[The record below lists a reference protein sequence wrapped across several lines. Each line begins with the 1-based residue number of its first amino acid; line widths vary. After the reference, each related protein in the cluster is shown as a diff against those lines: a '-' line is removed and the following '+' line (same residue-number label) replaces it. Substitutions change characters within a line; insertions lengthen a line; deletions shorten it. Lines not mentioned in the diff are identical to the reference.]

1 MARIDILHPHSQPAG
16 QARQALD
23 EIAEKLTE
31 RFGVRCEWAAED
43 TLCFKGS
50 GVDGRIALAP
60 EQVRVTADLGFLLSA
75 MKGPIEAEIR
85 RVLQERFG

>member
-1 MARIDILHPHSQPAG
+1 MSRIDILHPRSQPDD
-16 QARQALD
+16 QARQMLD
-23 EIAEKLTE
+23 QIADKLAD
-31 RFGVRCEWAAED
+31 RFGVRCEWVQD

-50 GVDGRIALAP
+50 GVDGRIALEP